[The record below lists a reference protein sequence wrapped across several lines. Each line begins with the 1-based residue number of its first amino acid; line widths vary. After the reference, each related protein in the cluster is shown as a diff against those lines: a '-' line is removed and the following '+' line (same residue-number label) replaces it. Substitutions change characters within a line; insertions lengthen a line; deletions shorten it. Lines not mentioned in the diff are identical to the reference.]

1 MKILLVNDD
10 GYGAEGLMALY
21 EALKDGHEVMII
33 APEVEHSGAG
43 HSVTLR
49 KEIRAKKMPL
59 GYAVTGTPADC
70 AKLGIRHLMK
80 DCELV
85 ISGINPGA
93 NLGMDANYSG
103 TVAAAREAAL
113 QGKQALAASCYCR
126 RFRDVAFLAEYTVQ
140 VAEKLMENPLPK
152 GTFLNLNMPNVT
164 REQGMTAEAAPMG
177 WHIYAEEF
185 AMREAEDGSGD
196 FVFAPMYGKDVLMQ
210 QGHVD
215 NILVREGI
223 ATLTTVSWD
232 ATHFPTFHTA
242 LKIAKEMKDAG
253 NVLA

>member
-21 EALKDGHEVMII
+21 EALKGKHEVMIV
-33 APEVEHSGAG
+33 APETEHSGAG

-49 KEIRAKKMPL
+49 HELRARKMPL

-80 DCELV
+80 DCDMV

-113 QGKQALAASCYCR
+113 QGKQALATSCYCR
-126 RFRDVAFLAEYTVQ
+126 RFRDVEYLAEYTAQ

-152 GTFLNLNMPNVT
+152 GVFMNLNMPNHT
-164 REQGMTAEAAPMG
+164 REQEMEVQAAPMG

-185 AMREAEDGSGD
+185 AMSQADDGTGD
-196 FVFAPMYGKDVLMQ
+196 LVFTPMYGKDVVMQ
-210 QGHVD
+210 EGHVD
-215 NILVREGI
+215 NILVRAGV
-223 ATLTTVSWD
+223 ATLTTVNWD
-232 ATHFPTFHTA
+232 ATDHASFDTA
-242 LKIAKEMKDAG
+242 LKVANKMKDAG
-253 NVLA
+253 KTLA

>member
-21 EALKDGHEVMII
+21 ERLKDEHKVLIV
-33 APEVEHSGAG
+33 APETEHSGAG

-49 KEIRAKKMPL
+49 NELRAKKMPL

-80 DCELV
+80 DCDLV

-93 NLGMDANYSG
+93 NLGMDCNYSG
-103 TVAAAREAAL
+103 TVAAAREAAV
-113 QGKQALAASCYCR
+113 QGKQALATSCYCR
-126 RFRDVAFLAEYTVQ
+126 KFRDVEYLADYTAC
-140 VAEKLMENPLPK
+140 VAEKLMENPLQK
-152 GTFLNLNMPNVT
+152 GVFLNLNMPNVT
-164 REQGMTAEAAPMG
+164 RETGMKTKAAPMG

-185 AMREAEDGSGD
+185 SMTEAEDGSGD
-196 FVFAPMYGKDVLMQ
+196 LVFTPMYGKDVHMET
-210 QGHVD
+210 GHVD
-215 NILVREGI
+215 NALVREGI

-232 ATHFPTFHTA
+232 ATDKPSFDTA
-242 LKIAKEMKDAG
+242 RKIAEKMKDAG
-253 NVLA
+253 NPLA

>member
-21 EALKDGHEVMII
+21 VQLKKTHEVMIV
-33 APEVEHSGAG
+33 APETEHSGAG

-49 KEIRAKKMPL
+49 QELRAKKMPL

-70 AKLGIRHLMK
+70 AKLGIRFLMP
-80 DCELV
+80 DCDLV

-93 NLGMDANYSG
+93 NLGMDCNYSG

-113 QGKQALAASCYCR
+113 QGKQALASSCYCR
-126 RFRDVAFLAEYTVQ
+126 KFRDAAFLAEYTAEI
-140 VAEKLMENPLPK
+140 AEKLMENPLPK
-152 GTFLNLNMPNVT
+152 GTFLNLNMPNNL
-164 REQGMTAEAAPMG
+164 RQWGMQVQAAPMG

-185 AMREAEDGSGD
+185 SMKQAQDGTD
-196 FVFAPMYGKDVLMQ
+196 DLVFAPMYGKDVHMQ

-223 ATLTTVSWD
+223 AALTTVSWD
-232 ATHFPTFHTA
+232 ATDFASFSSA
-242 LKIAKEMKDAG
+242 LKIAHEMKDAG
-253 NVLA
+253 KPLA

>member
-21 EALKDGHEVMII
+21 ERLKDEHEVMIA
-33 APEVEHSGAG
+33 APETEHSGAG

-49 KEIRAKKMPL
+49 QEIRAKKMPL

-70 AKLGIRHLMK
+70 AKLGIRHLMP
-80 DCELV
+80 DCDLV

-93 NLGMDANYSG
+93 NLGMDCNYSG

-113 QGKQALAASCYCR
+113 QGKQALASSCYCR
-126 RFRDVAFLAEYTVQ
+126 KFRDVEYLAEYTVKIARQ
-140 VAEKLMENPLPK
+140 LMENPLPK
-152 GTFLNLNMPNVT
+152 GVFLNLNMPNTT
-164 REQGMTAEAAPMG
+164 REQDMQVQAAPMG

-185 AMREAEDGSGD
+185 SRREAEDGSGD
-196 FVFAPMYGKDVLMQ
+196 LVFSPMYGKDVLMQ

-223 ATLTTVSWD
+223 AALTTVSWD
-232 ATHFPTFHTA
+232 ATDFASFSSA
-242 LKIAKEMKDAG
+242 LKIAHKMKDAG
-253 NVLA
+253 KPLA